1 MFKKKTIKIISPI
14 ALLLILA
21 VTNPTYSQHE
31 RKIADI
37 CNASQKSGDIAV
49 CPLGYGSKKI
59 LAFERESF
67 SVYNA
72 LILSYSIYD
81 NELASVGFL
90 GNVFS
95 SMDS

>member
-1 MFKKKTIKIISPI
+1 M
-14 ALLLILA
+14 
-21 VTNPTYSQHE
+21 
-31 RKIADI
+31 
-37 CNASQKSGDIAV
+37 AV

>member
-1 MFKKKTIKIISPI
+1 MLKIKTIKIFSSIVI
-14 ALLLILA
+14 LLIFA
-21 VTNPTYSQHE
+21 ATNPTYSQHE
-31 RKIADI
+31 KKIAGI
-37 CNASQKSGDIAV
+37 CNASQKDDDVAV

-67 SVYNA
+67 YVYNA

>member
-14 ALLLILA
+14 ALLLIFA
-21 VTNPTYSQHE
+21 GTNPTYNQHQK
-31 RKIADI
+31 KIASI
-37 CNASQKSGDIAV
+37 CNASQKSGDTAV

-72 LILSYSIYD
+72 CLLYPSQSPRD
-81 NELASVGFL
+81 
-90 GNVFS
+90 
-95 SMDS
+95 